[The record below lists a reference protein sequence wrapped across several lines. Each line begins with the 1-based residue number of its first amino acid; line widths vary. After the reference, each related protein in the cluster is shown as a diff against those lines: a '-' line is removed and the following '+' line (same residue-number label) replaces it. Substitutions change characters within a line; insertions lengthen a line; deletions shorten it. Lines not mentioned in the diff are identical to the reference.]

1 MKKDLSFQNLMQEGK
16 KVRNSLS
23 ESFKKA
29 TSALMEN
36 KKIASRSDKTEQRL
50 KICNKCPSLSKNSG
64 RCEVCGCFVFL
75 KVKLDFEECP
85 VGKW

>member
-36 KKIASRSDKTEQRL
+36 KKIEPTKE
-50 KICNKCPSLSKNSG
+50 PM
-64 RCEVCGCFVFL
+64 
-75 KVKLDFEECP
+75 KL
-85 VGKW
+85 